1 MNERSLR
8 VLEFTKIRAQLAQY
22 CVSDMGRAL
31 CDALTPS
38 NRLEDVLRM
47 QQETEEAHSLLSYL
61 GGTSMLSFSDVHAS
75 LHLAQIG
82 SSLSP
87 RALMEIGASLR
98 AARAAR
104 ETIVTDRQ
112 DTPLMSANASR
123 LSTFKDI
130 EQAISDAI
138 ISEDEIADRA
148 SNELF
153 QIRRK
158 MRACNERVR
167 ERLNGMIHNPNFQK
181 YLQDAIIT
189 MRADRYVLP
198 VRQEYR
204 SMVPGIVHDQSS
216 TGAAVFH
223 RADVR
228 RRNRQRAEAVDFGGK
243 GGDREDSPDTFRA
256 NCAGSGRH
264 LG

>member
-8 VLEFTKIRAQLAQY
+8 MLEFTKIRAQLAQY

-61 GGTSMLSFSDVHAS
+61 GGTPMLSFSDVHAS

-104 ETIVTDRQ
+104 EAIVTDRQ

-123 LSTFKDI
+123 LSTFKAI

-216 TGAAVFH
+216 TGATVFIEPMS
-223 RADVR
+223 VVEIG
-228 RRNRQRAEAVDFGGK
+228 NELKPV
-243 GGDREDSPDTFRA
+243 SYT
-256 NCAGSGRH
+256 H
-264 LG
+264 LTLPTTPYV

>member
-8 VLEFTKIRAQLAQY
+8 MLEFTKIRAQLAQY

-61 GGTSMLSFSDVHAS
+61 GGTPMLSFSDVHAS

-104 ETIVTDRQ
+104 
-112 DTPLMSANASR
+112 
-123 LSTFKDI
+123 
-130 EQAISDAI
+130 
-138 ISEDEIADRA
+138 
-148 SNELF
+148 
-153 QIRRK
+153 
-158 MRACNERVR
+158 
-167 ERLNGMIHNPNFQK
+167 G
-181 YLQDAIIT
+181 
-189 MRADRYVLP
+189 
-198 VRQEYR
+198 
-204 SMVPGIVHDQSS
+204 G
-216 TGAAVFH
+216 H
-223 RADVR
+223 RD
-228 RRNRQRAEAVDFGGK
+228 G
-243 GGDREDSPDTFRA
+243 
-256 NCAGSGRH
+256 
-264 LG
+264 

>member
-61 GGTSMLSFSDVHAS
+61 GGTPMLSFSDVHAS

-104 ETIVTDRQ
+104 LACQILCGEQPLKFYGSLIGRIYQRHVASHNFTDHG
-112 DTPLMSANASR
+112 
-123 LSTFKDI
+123 
-130 EQAISDAI
+130 
-138 ISEDEIADRA
+138 ADQR
-148 SNELF
+148 
-153 QIRRK
+153 I
-158 MRACNERVR
+158 M
-167 ERLNGMIHNPNFQK
+167 
-181 YLQDAIIT
+181 
-189 MRADRYVLP
+189 
-198 VRQEYR
+198 
-204 SMVPGIVHDQSS
+204 
-216 TGAAVFH
+216 GAA
-223 RADVR
+223 
-228 RRNRQRAEAVDFGGK
+228 
-243 GGDREDSPDTFRA
+243 
-256 NCAGSGRH
+256 
-264 LG
+264 

>member
-1 MNERSLR
+1 
-8 VLEFTKIRAQLAQY
+8 
-22 CVSDMGRAL
+22 
-31 CDALTPS
+31 
-38 NRLEDVLRM
+38 
-47 QQETEEAHSLLSYL
+47 
-61 GGTSMLSFSDVHAS
+61 
-75 LHLAQIG
+75 
-82 SSLSP
+82 
-87 RALMEIGASLR
+87 MEIGASLR

-104 ETIVTDRQ
+104 EAIVTDRQ

-123 LSTFKDI
+123 LSTFKAI

-204 SMVPGIVHDQSS
+204 LD
-216 TGAAVFH
+216 GAGHCARSILNRRDGVH

-228 RRNRQRAEAVDFGGK
+228 RRNRQ
-243 GGDREDSPDTFRA
+243 
-256 NCAGSGRH
+256 
-264 LG
+264 

>member
-61 GGTSMLSFSDVHAS
+61 GGTPMLSFSDVHAS

-104 ETIVTDRQ
+104 EAIVTDRQ

-189 MRADRYVLP
+189 ML
-198 VRQEYR
+198 
-204 SMVPGIVHDQSS
+204 SLIHI
-216 TGAAVFH
+216 
-223 RADVR
+223 
-228 RRNRQRAEAVDFGGK
+228 
-243 GGDREDSPDTFRA
+243 
-256 NCAGSGRH
+256 
-264 LG
+264 